1 IFSQALW
8 SNPVRFP
15 AYYSQDFIPTSK
27 HTLFGN
33 AEYGEKALY
42 TNPFAN
48 AVSGFEQQENSNVTV
63 QIEMKQDFDFVLP
76 GLKTR
81 LMAYTRRNS
90 YFSLSRRYT
99 PFFYGAR
106 MDPQEGYMGLDLL
119 NEGSG
124 TEYLT
129 YSPGDK
135 ILNTY
140 NYIELAA
147 TYNKVISE
155 KHEMSG
161 MLIALGSNYLT
172 GNATTLQN
180 SLPHRN
186 QGVSGRFTYSYDTR
200 YLTEFN
206 FGYNG
211 SERFD
216 EKNRFGFF
224 PSVGLAWNIV
234 NEPFFDK
241 FKSTITKL
249 KLRGTYGLVG
259 NDQIGNEND
268 RFFYLSNV

>member
-1 IFSQALW
+1 NGGGPKAQYYIAATANMDNGVLKTVETNNFNSNVKATNYEVRSNVNVQLTPTTEAIVRTTGQFDAYNGPVGGGGRIFSQALW

-15 AYYSQDFIPTSK
+15 AYYSQDFIAASK

-33 AEYGEKALY
+33 AEYGDKALY

-48 AVSGFEQQENSNVTV
+48 AVSGFKQQENSNVTV
-63 QIEMKQDFDFVLP
+63 QIEMKQDFDFFLP

-106 MDPQEGYMGLDLL
+106 MDPQAGYMGLELL

-147 TYNKVISE
+147 TYNKVIAE
-155 KHEMSG
+155 
-161 MLIALGSNYLT
+161 
-172 GNATTLQN
+172 
-180 SLPHRN
+180 
-186 QGVSGRFTYSYDTR
+186 
-200 YLTEFN
+200 
-206 FGYNG
+206 
-211 SERFD
+211 
-216 EKNRFGFF
+216 
-224 PSVGLAWNIV
+224 
-234 NEPFFDK
+234 
-241 FKSTITKL
+241 
-249 KLRGTYGLVG
+249 
-259 NDQIGNEND
+259 
-268 RFFYLSNV
+268 